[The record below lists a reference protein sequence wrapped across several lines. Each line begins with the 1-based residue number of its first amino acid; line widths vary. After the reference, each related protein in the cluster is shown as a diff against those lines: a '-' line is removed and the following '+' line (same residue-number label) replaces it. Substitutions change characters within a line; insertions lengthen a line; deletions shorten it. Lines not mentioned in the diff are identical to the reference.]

1 MNETRLFSLRKTFS
15 VTFAYVGI
23 LTGAGLASG
32 QEIIQYFI
40 SFGLPGYIGVV
51 ATAILFM
58 LFGRW
63 IIALG
68 SYYRAD
74 NHMDVL
80 SEVSHPIISKLL
92 DFALSFA
99 CFVMSFVMIAGAGS
113 NVAQQFGVPAWVGSL
128 ICALLILAVSYMDFD
143 KVTAALGVFTPM
155 MLIVVA
161 IGLFA
166 LVTGPEVDWNS
177 QFAFASTV
185 ESSLS
190 NVVLSVIN
198 YFGLCLMISTSMLF
212 VLGGNVIDLDSAKHG
227 GTLGGFFAGLI
238 SFIVATLLVSKID
251 VIATDDVPMLTF
263 MTEIHPLLGLFMF
276 MIIFGMIFNTGF
288 SVSYA
293 LGKRIANNDESKM
306 KWIMP
311 IIVAISFA
319 LSFVGFTELMAIM
332 YPILGYIGM
341 ILIVTIIIGWLNDRS
356 DIKKESGVRAK
367 IFKLMMRRE
376 DDNQD
381 FTHKHAKE
389 MSNLYDESNTENKEL
404 YDEMSDLVDQR
415 TDSDSTDD

>member
-1 MNETRLFSLRKTFS
+1 
-15 VTFAYVGI
+15 
-23 LTGAGLASG
+23 
-32 QEIIQYFI
+32 
-40 SFGLPGYIGVV
+40 
-51 ATAILFM
+51 
-58 LFGRW
+58 
-63 IIALG
+63 
-68 SYYRAD
+68 
-74 NHMDVL
+74 
-80 SEVSHPIISKLL
+80 
-92 DFALSFA
+92 
-99 CFVMSFVMIAGAGS
+99 MIAGAGS

-198 YFGLCLMISTSMLF
+198 YFGLCLMVSTSMLF

-263 MTEIHPLLGLFMF
+263 MTEIHPLLGLF
-276 MIIFGMIFNTGF
+276 
-288 SVSYA
+288 S
-293 LGKRIANNDESKM
+293 E
-306 KWIMP
+306 
-311 IIVAISFA
+311 
-319 LSFVGFTELMAIM
+319 
-332 YPILGYIGM
+332 
-341 ILIVTIIIGWLNDRS
+341 
-356 DIKKESGVRAK
+356 
-367 IFKLMMRRE
+367 
-376 DDNQD
+376 
-381 FTHKHAKE
+381 
-389 MSNLYDESNTENKEL
+389 
-404 YDEMSDLVDQR
+404 
-415 TDSDSTDD
+415 